1 MSGMEADM
9 SIADVLKQIR
19 SLKENGE
26 TLSKKAVKQS
36 HPKLMKNALYYFPS
50 WEHALKN
57 SVNT

>member
-1 MSGMEADM
+1 MEADM
-9 SIADVLKQIR
+9 SIADVVSQIKQM
-19 SLKENGE
+19 KESGK

-50 WEHALKN
+50 WEHAIQN